1 MFPPPYYSE
10 SSQGQINA
18 STEEIKTVKIIVLFP
33 SERFFIP
40 GITEHK
46 KLKVNPDKTAKK
58 TGLDFESDISFEE
71 AAEFAKSKGI
81 KIENHWTSNGYILNA
96 LFEEFCESDLIQPTF
111 VHGHPIEISK

>member
-1 MFPPPYYSE
+1 MSVETIPEVIIAKKVYMFPPPHYSE

-58 TGLDFESDISFEE
+58 TGLDFLTG
-71 AAEFAKSKGI
+71 GI
-81 KIENHWTSNGYILNA
+81 IIARNM
-96 LFEEFCESDLIQPTF
+96 P
-111 VHGHPIEISK
+111 